1 MIGDAQYAMVE
12 KVGLASLKNIRFET
26 AHSEAPRNKFVKEF
40 AKFLNE
46 DRGFAGHTGICR

>member
-12 KVGLASLKNIRFET
+12 KLGLAGLKNIRFET
-26 AHSEAPRNKFVKEF
+26 MHSEAPRKKFVREF